1 MQEEVQSRQQH
12 IVPVRKSLM
21 NGMVSRMTTL
31 KKSGLNLR
39 KSYCLHMLRQVIKTA
54 RHYGV
59 L

>member
-31 KKSGLNLR
+31 KRIGLNLR
-39 KSYCLHMLRQVIKTA
+39 KSYCLRMLRKAIKTA
-54 RHYGV
+54 RLYGV